1 MVKQKTSARA
11 KNHAVVT
18 REEWL
23 DARKA
28 LLLEEKE
35 IFRAHDRL
43 KEKRRAL
50 PWVRV
55 DENYVFD
62 GPDGKQNLAGLFDGK
77 SQLVVYHFMF
87 APRWGEGCPHCSFWA
102 DHYDS
107 LQWHLGQR
115 DTAFV
120 VISRASLKKLQA
132 FKRRMGWKFNWLSSS
147 GNDFNFDF
155 QASFTPEQ
163 IASGRAMFNYEIL
176 GPDMVGMT
184 DREGASAFVKDE
196 SGAIYHTYS
205 TWARG
210 IDLLNTTYNV
220 LDLTAKGRDEDP
232 QATQGWVRFHDKY
245 PGKAPAKK
253 KTKRRKS

>member
-1 MVKQKTSARA
+1 MAKQRTSARLTD
-11 KNHAVVT
+11 HAVVT
-18 REEWL
+18 REKWL

-28 LLLEEKE
+28 LFK
-35 IFRAHDRL
+35 AHDRL

-55 DENYVFD
+55 DKEYVFD
-62 GPDGKQNLAGLFDGK
+62 GPNGKQSLADLFDGK

-87 APRWGEGCPHCSFWA
+87 APRWGEGCPHCSFWS

-120 VISRASLKKLQA
+120 VISRAALKKLQA
-132 FKRRMGWKFNWLSSS
+132 FRRRMGWKFKWLSS
-147 GNDFNFDF
+147 GGGDFNFDF

-163 IASGRAMFNYEIL
+163 IASGRAMFNYETL

-184 DREGASAFVKDE
+184 DREGASVFYKDE
-196 SGAIYHTYS
+196 AGTVYHTYS

-232 QATQGWVRFHDKY
+232 EATQGWVRFHDEY
-245 PGKAPAKK
+245 PRDTPKRKK
-253 KTKRRKS
+253 PKRTKS